1 MNFLEQQGR
10 NIFMQLGSKLKPV
23 RLDEMYERQR
33 NSPRLQNKI
42 PHQKSQSQ
50 TQSTKFNQTY
60 GRFSSTFNS
69 SQMSYK
75 EPLSIIGSKK
85 RVTNA

>member
-23 RLDEMYERQR
+23 RLDEMYEKQR

-42 PHQKSQSQ
+42 PHQKS
-50 TQSTKFNQTY
+50 
-60 GRFSSTFNS
+60 
-69 SQMSYK
+69 
-75 EPLSIIGSKK
+75 
-85 RVTNA
+85 